1 MNSLTTGKHARVHA
15 LRLGYEE
22 FPDENAYGGA
32 YYIKDGL
39 KWIFTI
45 VGLKKHLGIY
55 NDDDLRNEKYDVD
68 TYYRLES
75 ESEPEPEPEPEDN
88 EMQSLYDDLKISD
101 GEPVYLEG
109 GMYLYPD
116 GSIR

>member
-1 MNSLTTGKHARVHA
+1 MSYKYVGKHGSAVA
-15 LRLGYEE
+15 LRMGYKEC
-22 FPDENAYGGA
+22 PDENAYEDA

-39 KWIFTI
+39 K
-45 VGLKKHLGIY
+45 KRLGVY
-55 NDDDLRNEKYDVD
+55 SDDDLRKQNYDVD
-68 TYYRLES
+68 TYYRVENEPKES
-75 ESEPEPEPEPEDN
+75 ADD
-88 EMQSLYDDLKISD
+88 EMRSLYDNLAVEE

>member
-1 MNSLTTGKHARVHA
+1 MSYKYVSKHGCDVA
-15 LRLGYEE
+15 LRMGYKEC
-22 FPDENAYGGA
+22 PDENAYGDA

-39 KWIFTI
+39 KWIFNIT
-45 VGLKKHLGIY
+45 GLKKRLGVY
-55 NDDDLRNEKYDVD
+55 SDDDLRKQNYDVD
-68 TYYRLES
+68 TYYRVENQQ
-75 ESEPEPEPEPEDN
+75 EEIADD
-88 EMQSLYDDLKISD
+88 EMQSLYHNLAVEE